1 MYPSSE
7 GHEKSPFGQILI
19 HLCETFS
26 YLKHSKD
33 LVSLWLKKNAP
44 PFPP

>member
-1 MYPSSE
+1 MYPFNE
-7 GHEKSPFGQILI
+7 RHEKSPFGHVLI

-26 YLKHSKD
+26 YLKHSKH

-44 PFPP
+44 LFPP

>member
-1 MYPSSE
+1 MYSSNE
-7 GHEKSPFGQILI
+7 RHEKSLFGHVLT

-44 PFPP
+44 LFPP

>member
-1 MYPSSE
+1 MYSSNE
-7 GHEKSPFGQILI
+7 RHEKSLFGHALT

-44 PFPP
+44 LFPP